1 MARVVAVALQKG
13 GVGKTTT
20 VVSLAHILATTGKKV
35 LLIDLDPQANASQWL
50 DAVAPTGRGVL
61 ACIDGRPVRKE
72 IISLPIGLDLLA
84 ANRALSVAEITLITK
99 LAREHIL
106 RKALEPILNDYDC
119 ILIDTQPSLGVLTL
133 NALTAAHDLIVPVE
147 CKSLSL
153 NGIVD
158 LQEVVEL
165 VRAST
170 NPGLRIMGYVAT
182 RVGRNKLSDD
192 VARELRKAFGEQV
205 FRTMIRENVR
215 LGEAPSAH
223 KPISMYDQRSS
234 GAEDYNALAREVLG
248 RLEA

>member
-1 MARVVAVALQKG
+1 MGRVVAVALQKG

-20 VVSLAHILATTGKKV
+20 VVSLAHIIATKGKKV

-50 DAVAPTGRGVL
+50 DAVAPNGRGVL
-61 ACIDGRPVRKE
+61 ACIDGQPVRKE
-72 IISLPIGLDLLA
+72 IVSLPVGLDLLA
-84 ANRALSVAEITLITK
+84 ANRALTVAEITLISK

-106 RKALEPILNDYDC
+106 RKALEPVLDEYDYILV
-119 ILIDTQPSLGVLTL
+119 DTQPSLGVLTL

-205 FRTMIRENVR
+205 FRTVVRENVR

-223 KPISMYDQRSS
+223 KPILMYDHRSS
-234 GAEDYNALAREVLG
+234 GAEDYNALAREVLE
-248 RLEA
+248 RLEG

>member
-1 MARVVAVALQKG
+1 
-13 GVGKTTT
+13 
-20 VVSLAHILATTGKKV
+20 
-35 LLIDLDPQANASQWL
+35 
-50 DAVAPTGRGVL
+50 VL

-106 RKALEPILNDYDC
+106 RKALEPVLDEYDY

-165 VRAST
+165 VRATT

-223 KPISMYDQRSS
+223 KPISMYDHRSS

>member
-50 DAVAPTGRGVL
+50 DAVAPTGHGVL
-61 ACIDGRPVRKE
+61 ACLDGRPVRKE
-72 IISLPIGLDLLA
+72 IVSLPIGLDLLA
-84 ANRALSVAEITLITK
+84 ANRALSVAEITLINK

>member
-20 VVSLAHILATTGKKV
+20 VVSLAHILATKGMKV
-35 LLIDLDPQANASQWL
+35 LVIDLDPQANASQWL

-61 ACIDGRPVRKE
+61 ACIDGRPVHKE

-84 ANRALSVAEITLITK
+84 ANRALSVAEITLINK

-192 VARELRKAFGEQV
+192 VACELRKAFGEQV